1 LQVLFPEHKIDAG
14 NGLVS
19 FQADSLARMAFIRVG
34 IPLCVRC
41 HENFSDNDECLHDA
55 LQVLFPDHRGGT
67 GNWLVS
73 ASADGLVQVMNLQSG
88 MDEDEAFQVSS
99 AAFCKI

>member
-1 LQVLFPEHKIDAG
+1 
-14 NGLVS
+14 
-19 FQADSLARMAFIRVG
+19 MAFIRVG

-99 AAFCKI
+99 AAFCKINELSQQCSQNFAHAVTWACMGA